1 MVFLQLG
8 RLDDKTV
15 RNIISSF
22 WKENQENLLALIK
35 KSVSFSVIIF
45 LRPKSWSPIQV
56 TFGLS
61 GHQGYCY
68 LPDEIVITGS
78 RKIADMIC
86 ISERAVN

>member
-68 LPDEIVITGS
+68 LPKRQLIGETG
-78 RKIADMIC
+78 KMPDLI
-86 ISERAVN
+86 